1 MNREVDSSVRFD
13 TAHAALRTS
22 EQDAGVSQAGI
33 KLGTESAQAAF
44 QSDRSSHHLTVK
56 IAIKVKGRIRF
67 TDAADVVAIEAAGN
81 YVTLRHRSCS
91 YMLRESLAIVEEKL
105 SPHGFVRIHRSVL
118 VNSAEVTDIKP
129 LVTGEY
135 VLRVSNGREYAV
147 SRTYKRNLK
156 CLAVVWIGKPTFEHD

>member
-13 TAHAALRTS
+13 ITHAALRTS
-22 EQDAGVSQAGI
+22 AQDAGVSQAGI
-33 KLGTESAQAAF
+33 KLRTESAQAAF
-44 QSDRSSHHLTVK
+44 QSDRPSHRLTVK

-135 VLRVSNGREYAV
+135 VLRVSNGKEYVV

-156 CLAVVWIGKPTFEHD
+156 YLAVVWIGKHTFEHE